1 MAIKNPSALRLKL
14 AKIRRER
21 AERERAESATA
32 TRRKTLGARRETP
45 AARPA
50 ARPTE
55 RRVERVA
62 AQPVD
67 ARTLERV
74 IRKAAMAGRTGGDR
88 SAIRELQNANA
99 ALEQRVK
106 AFERSQRS
114 RNVSLP
120 GVEDGGTVRG
130 KKVKFM
136 FTKAFG
142 YLLDGREE
150 GREFEVEVLKQTAKL
165 RTKTMIA
172 GNDALGGSWVPQQV
186 MSDLI
191 ENIRANAVVLQAGA
205 TLLTGL
211 VGSPVTMPKLTG
223 STTGRWLG
231 EIQAG
236 TPTDISTG
244 QLTMTPK
251 TAQASTK
258 LSKRLIM
265 QANQAAEQIVRDD
278 LTRTLALMI
287 DLAALRGA
295 GGANTP
301 LGVANTPGILSL
313 SYGANGSDVSWDL
326 LIDQVQKL
334 RAANSLMDSKR
345 LAWITSSAL
354 VGVLQKLRDGNDR
367 PLLVSPDRGA
377 ADEIWQ
383 GKVAG
388 YPMFDTSQVPS
399 DLTLGTGTALT
410 ELYFG
415 DWTALLIGQWGGME
429 IDVTDQAGTAWE
441 NREVWIQA
449 HQDLDVAV
457 RQGERFCLA
466 NGVKTT

>member
-1 MAIKNPSALRLKL
+1 MAVKNQSALRLKL

-21 AERERAESATA
+21 AERERAERATSSA
-32 TRRKTLGARRETP
+32 RHKTFARRDVAP
-45 AARPA
+45 RVIRPA
-50 ARPTE
+50 AR
-55 RRVERVA
+55 RVESVA
-62 AQPVD
+62 ARPVD

-74 IRKAAMAGRTGGDR
+74 IRKAAMVGRNGGDR

-130 KKVKFM
+130 KRVKFM

-186 MSDLI
+186 MQDLI

-205 TLLTGL
+205 TLLSGL
-211 VGSPVTMPKLTG
+211 TGSPVTMPKLTG

-231 EIQAG
+231 EVQAG
-236 TPTDISTG
+236 TPTDIATG

-265 QANQAAEQIVRDD
+265 MANQAAEQIVRDD

-287 DLAALRGA
+287 DSAALRGT

-313 SYGANGSDVSWDL
+313 VYGTNGADISWDL

-388 YPMFDTSQVPS
+388 YPMFDTTQVPS
-399 DLTLGTGTALT
+399 DLTKGTGTALT

-466 NGVKTT
+466 NDVKTT

>member
-1 MAIKNPSALRLKL
+1 M
-14 AKIRRER
+14 
-21 AERERAESATA
+21 
-32 TRRKTLGARRETP
+32 
-45 AARPA
+45 
-50 ARPTE
+50 
-55 RRVERVA
+55 
-62 AQPVD
+62 
-67 ARTLERV
+67 
-74 IRKAAMAGRTGGDR
+74 
-88 SAIRELQNANA
+88 
-99 ALEQRVK
+99 K

-120 GVEDGGTVRG
+120 GVEDGGTGRG